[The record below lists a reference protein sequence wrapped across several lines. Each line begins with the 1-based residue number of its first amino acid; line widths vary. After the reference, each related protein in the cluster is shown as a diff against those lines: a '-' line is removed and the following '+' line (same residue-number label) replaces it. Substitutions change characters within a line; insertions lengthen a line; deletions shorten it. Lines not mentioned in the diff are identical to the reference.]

1 MDAQVHGA
9 ALVGND
15 GPVNSHSND
24 AAPAADASPE
34 ESSGPG
40 SNGVA
45 PAGLDDVSRET
56 AAREAAPEY
65 FGPAFTKIERFA
77 NRLAS
82 DGEQRGLIGPR
93 EVDRIWSRHI
103 YNSAAVVPYLPKRG
117 SVADLGSGAGLPGIV
132 VAAML
137 PSVQVMLIEPME
149 RRCAWLGEM
158 REVLELSNV
167 EIKRGR
173 AEEFHGAFEVDA
185 VTARAVA
192 SLDKLAR
199 IGLPLLR
206 DEGEL
211 VLLKGRNVERELPG
225 ARKVLRRL
233 GAGEPTV
240 LRAPTISVVED
251 TVVVRVP
258 RRGSVR

>member
-1 MDAQVHGA
+1 ME
-9 ALVGND
+9 L
-15 GPVNSHSND
+15 
-24 AAPAADASPE
+24 
-34 ESSGPG
+34 
-40 SNGVA
+40 
-45 PAGLDDVSRET
+45 
-56 AAREAAPEY
+56 
-65 FGPAFTKIERFA
+65 FA

-82 DGEQRGLIGPR
+82 DGEERGLIGPR

-103 YNSAAVVPYLPKRG
+103 YNSAAVVPYLPTTG

-132 VAAML
+132 IAAML

-149 RRCAWLGEM
+149 RRCTWLGEM
-158 REVLELSNV
+158 SDALELSNV
-167 EIKRGR
+167 EVKRGR

-206 DEGEL
+206 EDGEL
-211 VLLKGRNVERELPG
+211 VLLKGRNVEREVPA

-233 GAGEPTV
+233 GAGDPTI
-240 LRAPTISVVED
+240 LRAATIPVVED

-258 RRGSVR
+258 RRGSAR

>member
-1 MDAQVHGA
+1 MK
-9 ALVGND
+9 
-15 GPVNSHSND
+15 SHSHEGAQASD
-24 AAPAADASPE
+24 AAATRRGEHGSPDP
-34 ESSGPG
+34 SLD
-40 SNGVA
+40 
-45 PAGLDDVSRET
+45 GLDDVSRET
-56 AAREAAPEY
+56 AAREAAPDY
-65 FGPAFTKIERFA
+65 FGEAFAKVELFA
-77 NRLAS
+77 DRLAS
-82 DGEQRGLIGPR
+82 DGEERGLIGPR

-103 YNSAAVVPYLPKRG
+103 YNSAAVVPYLPTTG

-137 PSVQVMLIEPME
+137 PAVEVLLIEPME
-149 RRCAWLGEM
+149 RRCAWLSEM

-167 EIKRGR
+167 EVKRGR
-173 AEEFHGAFEVDA
+173 AEEFHGAFEVEA

-199 IGLPLLR
+199 IGLPLLGG
-206 DEGEL
+206 EGEL
-211 VLLKGRNVERELPG
+211 VLLKGRNVEREIPA

-240 LRAPTISVVED
+240 LRAPTIPVVED

-258 RRGSVR
+258 RRGSV